1 MPSLLLRIR
10 RAETPTCAK
19 IKKFVLSLSHSHI
32 PVPEFSTGLL
42 RTLYNCQWGIS
53 RVLRRLWVFFYAEP
67 LLRGR
72 CDHVGER
79 LFLWALPDICGHTSI
94 RIGDDVS
101 IYGKI
106 GISSGRTYEHP
117 KLVIGNNVKIGKGV
131 LFSVNQEVTIE
142 GGVQIASDCS
152 ICDSDSHPLDHRYRV
167 AGFAP
172 SESEIKPVKICRNAW
187 IGMGCTI
194 LKGVT
199 IGEGAIIG
207 TRSVVVSDIA
217 PYGRALGNPARVIL
231 QPGPPKAEFIVPV
244 PNRPIQE
251 DASDVA
257 LIRPCK
263 RA

>member
-1 MPSLLLRIR
+1 MSGVLLRIR
-10 RAETPTCAK
+10 RAETRTSAK
-19 IKKFVLSLSHSHI
+19 IKKFVVSSFHSHI
-32 PVPEFSTGLL
+32 PVPELSKCLL
-42 RTLYNCQWGIS
+42 RALYNCQWGIS

-72 CDHVGER
+72 CDHVGDR
-79 LFLWALPDICGHTSI
+79 LFLWALPDVCGHTSI

-106 GISSGRTYEHP
+106 GISSARTYDHP

-142 GGVQIASDCS
+142 DGVQIASDCS
-152 ICDSDSHPLDHRYRV
+152 IRDSDSHPLDHRYRL

-207 TRSVVVSDIA
+207 TRSVVMTDIP

-231 QPGPPKAEFIVPV
+231 KPGPPKADFIVPV
-244 PNRPIQE
+244 PNRTIQE
-251 DASDVA
+251 HVPDRA
-257 LIRPCK
+257 LTRPGK

>member
-1 MPSLLLRIR
+1 MSGLLLRIR
-10 RAETPTCAK
+10 RAETPTYSR
-19 IKKFVLSLSHSHI
+19 IKKFVVSLFHSHI
-32 PVPEFSTGLL
+32 PVPEVSKCLL
-42 RTLYNCQWGIS
+42 RTLYNCHWGIS
-53 RVLRRLWVFFYAEP
+53 QVLWRLCVFFYAEP

-72 CDHVGER
+72 CDHVGDR
-79 LFLWALPDICGHTSI
+79 LFLWGLPDIRGHTSI

-106 GISSGRTYEHP
+106 GISSARTHERP

-131 LFSVNQEVTIE
+131 FFSVNQEVTIE
-142 GGVQIASDCS
+142 DGVQIASDCC
-152 ICDSDSHPLDHRYRV
+152 IRDSDSHPLDPRYRL

-199 IGEGAIIG
+199 IGEGSIIG
-207 TRSVVVSDIA
+207 TRSVVMTDIP

-231 QPGPPKAEFIVPV
+231 NPGPPKSDFMVVV
-244 PNRPIQE
+244 PNRASQE
-251 DASDVA
+251 HVPDASSS
-257 LIRPCK
+257 LPYR